1 MDVVPKQF
9 QSIPSE
15 VVMSGSL
22 IGLLLLI
29 CVLAI
34 VAKDVNTN
42 RKKTY
47 GDLDIVPCEKF
58 PPCPKGYYCV
68 EGSFS
73 CFYDDTCEV
82 IPTECQPLSCP
93 DILGCDGLLC
103 YAPSPVVSNNGGDD
117 SFKMSSYG
125 DLDVIPCKDFPKC
138 QKGYRC
144 VEGSSSCRYDD
155 FCFIQPTECQPL
167 VCPDPLGCDS
177 EICPK
182 NMHKK
187 KCFSPCE
194 KDCQGEFDDSTLW
207 YAYGQQ
213 VSPDL
218 LL

>member
-15 VVMSGSL
+15 VDMSGSL
-22 IGLLLLI
+22 IGLLLLT

-47 GDLDIVPCEKF
+47 GDLDIVPCKKF

-93 DILGCDGLLC
+93 DILGCD
-103 YAPSPVVSNNGGDD
+103 V
-117 SFKMSSYG
+117 
-125 DLDVIPCKDFPKC
+125 PCP
-138 QKGYRC
+138 Q
-144 VEGSSSCRYDD
+144 
-155 FCFIQPTECQPL
+155 
-167 VCPDPLGCDS
+167 
-177 EICPK
+177 
-182 NMHKK
+182 NMHRKE
-187 KCFSPCE
+187 CYPLCE
-194 KDCQGEFDDSTLW
+194 EDCQGRYDISMQPLEQPNPCAGKQIYQCNPLKKCVCKPGFVLVTRNLRRLGCIKKKECDC
-207 YAYGQQ
+207 AY
-213 VSPDL
+213 DFN
-218 LL
+218 